1 AGGRNA
7 GGHSPHLPGRPAR
20 HRRDARLARSA
31 LAAGAGCLQGPGR
44 NVRGAVAMT
53 IAPVRRSVTVEASQ
67 QRAFEVFTR
76 RIGEWWPRTHKIGP
90 EPLKSAVLEPRAGG
104 RWYEI
109 GEGGAECEWG
119 RVLSW
124 EEPSRVVL
132 AWQIGADWKFDPA
145 LVTEVEIRF
154 IAEGE
159 R

>member
-1 AGGRNA
+1 
-7 GGHSPHLPGRPAR
+7 
-20 HRRDARLARSA
+20 
-31 LAAGAGCLQGPGR
+31 
-44 NVRGAVAMT
+44 
-53 IAPVRRSVTVEASQ
+53 ASQ

-76 RIGEWWPRTHKIGP
+76 RIGEWWPRSHKIGL
-90 EPLKSAVLEPRAGG
+90 EPLKSAILEPRAGG

-132 AWQIGADWKFDPA
+132 AWQIGADWKFDPG

-154 IAEGE
+154 IAESE
-159 R
+159 RRTRVELEHRNLERFGAAAETVRTAIGSPDGWTGVLKRFAERVASLREDR